1 MGFVSGINTI
11 DISGK
16 ITAYVRMLKI
26 THLLDLADR
35 YQAVEF
41 CADKTLSNRLFSD
54 TKKLSALRNG
64 ADITVSRFNDAVLW
78 FSHNWPDKAA
88 WPDNIM
94 RPCTD
99 EVVQ

>member
-1 MGFVSGINTI
+1 MIFVSGINTI

-16 ITAYVRMLKI
+16 ITAYVCMLKI

-64 ADITVSRFNDAVLW
+64 ADITVSRFNDAVQW
-78 FSHNWPDKAA
+78 FSHNWPEKAV
-88 WPDNIM
+88 WPENII
-94 RPCTD
+94 RPSVA
-99 EVVQ
+99 EVAQ